1 MTKIAVADDSEVI
14 RNLIEEIVRYEPDL
28 DLVGS
33 FETGPEIVAWTREGG
48 RADIYLIDMR
58 LPGLSGTATIRALRR
73 FLTDERIIAFSASA
87 QESSVDSALA
97 AGANRYVVKD
107 SSLSDLLAALRSP
120 DGDPSASANR
130 AMAGWPEPDD
140 RPDGKHESTVVP
152 PPTAPAVEHRFTVMI
167 VDDHEIVRDTTA
179 ALLESRGIHT
189 ARFATGDA
197 ALEWVAGGG
206 NPAAALIDLRMDG
219 ENGLRLMRNM
229 REALPNA
236 AIFVHSGVSN
246 VEGEQAAKA
255 AGLDGFIAK
264 GELSASSL
272 EATLA
277 RLVAKRRHDA

>member
-1 MTKIAVADDSEVI
+1 MTNIALADDSEVI
-14 RNLIEEIVRYEPDL
+14 RNLIEEIIRYEPDF

-87 QESSVDSALA
+87 QDSSVSSALE

-107 SSLSDLLAALRSP
+107 ASLRELISALSSPEGDF
-120 DGDPSASANR
+120 DGTA
-130 AMAGWPEPDD
+130 AGW
-140 RPDGKHESTVVP
+140 HEAQIQPREQPTV
-152 PPTAPAVEHRFTVMI
+152 TAAPAPASQSDEHRFTVMV

-179 ALLESRGIHT
+179 ALLASRGVDT
-189 ARFATGDA
+189 ACFATGEA

-206 NPAAALIDLRMDG
+206 APEAALIDLRMAG
-219 ENGLRLMRNM
+219 ERDVGQMRHI

-246 VEGEQAAKA
+246 LEGEHVAKE
-255 AGLDGFIAK
+255 AGFDGFIAK

-272 EATLA
+272 ETTLA
-277 RLVAKRRHDA
+277 RLVAERRAKTPNRP